1 LYVKAFAWKQFIGME
16 WQNMLKTHNCGEL
29 RLSDV
34 GKTVNLAGWLQRRR
48 DHGGLIF
55 LDMRDRSGLVQVT
68 ADPTV
73 GEAFSVAEN
82 SRTEYV
88 LQVIGKVRPR
98 PEGTV
103 NPNLESGE
111 IEVLAQSITILNP
124 SKTVPMPLDDDG
136 YKTDETTRLKYRYL
150 DLRRAR
156 LQRNFILRH
165 KTIKFIRDYLDKQ
178 GFLEIETPML
188 IKSTPEGAR
197 DYVVPCRVQ
206 RGKFYALP
214 QSPQQLKQLLM
225 VAGYERYFQIARCM
239 RDEDLRG
246 DRQPEF
252 TQLDLEMSFVERDD
266 VLALVESMVT
276 ELIPAVVPHKR
287 IFTPFPKMSYTDAIA
302 RYGSDKPDLRFGM
315 EITDITDAIRNSDLR
330 LFTETLAAGGVVK
343 CILAPGCAAYSRKD
357 LDVLTDLVRSAGG
370 RNLASLAWTS
380 EGIKGSLAKSLKPE
394 EVSEIARIMQAK
406 EGDLAC
412 VVADKVLTA
421 CKALGALRLEFRD
434 RLKLAPAD
442 LLAFGWVVDFPMFE
456 WDEEE
461 KKWSFV
467 HHPFT
472 SPRAE
477 HLDKLE
483 SDPGSVMSDAY
494 DLVCNGYELSSG
506 SIRIHQRDVQAR
518 IFRCLGYSDE
528 EIQKRFGHM
537 LDAFE
542 YGAPPHGGMAP
553 GIDRLVM
560 LLADE
565 QNIRE
570 VIAFPK
576 TASGSDVM
584 FEAPA
589 DLDAKQLRELHIKIT
604 E

>member
-1 LYVKAFAWKQFIGME
+1 
-16 WQNMLKTHNCGEL
+16 MLKTRNCGEL
-29 RLSDV
+29 RLSDA
-34 GKTVNLAGWLQRRR
+34 GKTVTLAGWLQRRR

-55 LDMRDRSGLVQVT
+55 LDLRDRSGMVQVT
-68 ADPTV
+68 ADPSV
-73 GEAFSVAEN
+73 GEAYAVADKARN
-82 SRTEYV
+82 EYV
-88 LQVIGKVRPR
+88 LQVEGKVRPR

-103 NPNLESGE
+103 NPNLASGE
-111 IEVLAQSITILNP
+111 VEILAQSITILNTA
-124 SKTVPMPLDDDG
+124 KTVPMPIDEDG
-136 YKTDETTRLKYRYL
+136 YKTDETTRLRYRYL

-156 LQRNFILRH
+156 LQKNFILRH
-165 KTIKFIRDYLDKQ
+165 KTIKFIRDYLDQQ
-178 GFLEIETPML
+178 GFIEIETPML

-197 DYVVPCRVQ
+197 DYVVPSRVQ
-206 RGKFYALP
+206 HGKFYALP

-225 VAGYERYFQIARCM
+225 VAGYEKYFQIARCM

-252 TQLDLEMSFVERDD
+252 TQLDLEMSFVQSDD
-266 VLALVESMVT
+266 VLAVVEGMIT
-276 ELIPAVVPHKR
+276 GLIPAVVPHKR
-287 IFTPFPKMSYTDAIA
+287 IFSPFPKMSYTEAMA
-302 RYGSDKPDLRFGM
+302 RFGSDKPDLRFGM
-315 EITDITDAIRNSDLR
+315 EIVDISDALRNSEPR
-330 LFTETLAAGGVVK
+330 FISETLQSGGAVK
-343 CILAPGCAAYSRKD
+343 CIIAPGCAGYSRKD
-357 LDVLTDLVRSAGG
+357 LDVLTDFIRSAG
-370 RNLASLAWTS
+370 AKSLATLGWAQD
-380 EGIKGSLAKSLKPE
+380 GLKGSLAKGLKPE
-394 EVSEIARIMQAK
+394 EVSEIAGITGAR

-412 VVADKVLTA
+412 IVADKKAAA

-434 RLKLAPAD
+434 RLKLAPQD

-461 KKWSFV
+461 KSWTFT

-477 HLDKLE
+477 HLDILE
-483 SDPGSVMSDAY
+483 SDPASVMSDAY
-494 DLVCNGYELSSG
+494 DLVCNGYELASG
-506 SIRIHQRDVQAR
+506 SIRIHRRDVQAR

-537 LDAFE
+537 LEAFE

-553 GIDRLVM
+553 GIDRFVM

-565 QNIRE
+565 PNIRE

-576 TASGSDVM
+576 TASGSDLM
-584 FEAPA
+584 FDAPS
-589 DLDAKQLRELHIKIT
+589 DLEPKRLRELHLKIT

>member
-1 LYVKAFAWKQFIGME
+1 
-16 WQNMLKTHNCGEL
+16 MLKTHNCGEL
-29 RLSDV
+29 RLSDA

-55 LDMRDRSGLVQVT
+55 MDLRDRSGLVQVT
-68 ADPTV
+68 ADPSV
-73 GEAFSVAEN
+73 GEAYGIAEKA
-82 SRTEYV
+82 RGEYV
-88 LQVIGKVRPR
+88 LHVTGRVRPR
-98 PEGTV
+98 PEGTM

-111 IEVLAQSITILNP
+111 IEVLAQSIVILNGA
-124 SKTVPMPLDDDG
+124 KTTPMPIDDDG
-136 YKTDETTRLKYRYL
+136 YKTDETMRLKYRYL

-156 LQRNFILRH
+156 LQHNIILRH
-165 KTIKFIRDYLDKQ
+165 KTIKFIRDYLDRH

-197 DYVVPCRVQ
+197 DYVVPSRVQ

-266 VLALVESMVT
+266 VLALVEDMIT
-276 ELIPAVVPHKR
+276 GLIPAVVPHKR
-287 IFTPFPKMSYTDAIA
+287 IFSPFPKMSYTDAMA
-302 RYGSDKPDLRFGM
+302 RYGSDKPDFRFGM
-315 EITDITDAIRNSDLR
+315 EIMDLTGAVRNSDLR
-330 LFTETLAAGGVVK
+330 LFTETLEAGGAIK
-343 CILAPGCAAYSRKD
+343 CILAPGCASYSRKD
-357 LDVLTDLVRSAGG
+357 VDVLTELVRSAGG
-370 RNLASLAWTS
+370 KNLASLAWTS
-380 EGIKGSLAKSLKPE
+380 DGMKGSLAKSLKPE
-394 EVSEIARIMQAK
+394 EVAEITRITQAK

-412 VVADKVLTA
+412 VVADKELTA

-434 RLKLAPAD
+434 RLKLAPED

-461 KKWSFV
+461 KCWSFV

-472 SPRAE
+472 SPREE

-506 SIRIHQRDVQAR
+506 SIRIHRRDVQAR
-518 IFRCLGYSDE
+518 IFRCLGYSEE

-542 YGAPPHGGMAP
+542 FGAPPHGGMAP

-565 QNIRE
+565 PNIRE

-576 TASGSDVM
+576 TASGTDLMFDAPSDL
-584 FEAPA
+584 EARR
-589 DLDAKQLRELHIKIT
+589 LRELHIKIT